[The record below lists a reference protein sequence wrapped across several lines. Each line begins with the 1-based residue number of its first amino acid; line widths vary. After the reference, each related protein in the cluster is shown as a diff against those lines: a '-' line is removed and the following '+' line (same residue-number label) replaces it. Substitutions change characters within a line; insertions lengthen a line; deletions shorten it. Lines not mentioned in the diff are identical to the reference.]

1 MFGMRLFNTFPWETR
16 KSIIWRCVFGLG
28 SNICAMGTIWF
39 VPLYISQSI
48 LSCTVFVTMLL
59 AWLINNEKISFREIL
74 MIIGGVAGV
83 FVLIIP
89 NWIHSKGANPSKKM
103 NEQTLRLLIGIILAM
118 CTITFSGL
126 RSVAIRK
133 IGDNVHSSVK
143 NYYFGL
149 SATIVL
155 LLANVYI

>member
-1 MFGMRLFNTFPWETR
+1 MLLVRYVIMMTFSYFHGKNKGIDFEWFGMRLFGSFPWETR

-39 VPLYISQSI
+39 VPLFISQSI

-89 NWIHSKGANPSKKM
+89 NW
-103 NEQTLRLLIGIILAM
+103 L
-118 CTITFSGL
+118 
-126 RSVAIRK
+126 
-133 IGDNVHSSVK
+133 
-143 NYYFGL
+143 
-149 SATIVL
+149 
-155 LLANVYI
+155 